1 MLLFKKPF
9 FAGLESGAITLTYRR
24 WQKPHVR
31 PGGRYRCHPIGVLE
45 VDAVSLVAVASIT
58 EADATRAGFATRA
71 ALVEYLAELGP
82 LDDATELYRVELH
95 HGGDGD
101 RVELALADTLTAD
114 DVATIAD
121 KLARMDRDGA
131 WTAQT
136 LALIAAQPRIAA
148 SKLAPQLGRET
159 QPFKIDVRKLKKLGL
174 TQSFEVG
181 YEISPRGR
189 AYLAAVASSSPPS
202 SSKAPRSKRSKV
214 KSKSKSRGRARSG
227 G

>member
-9 FAGLESGAITLTYRR
+9 FAGLESGAITVTFRR

-45 VDAVSLVAVASIT
+45 VDAIDKVTVATIT
-58 EADATRAGFATRA
+58 EADAAKAGFPSRES
-71 ALVEYLAELGP
+71 LISYLAELGP
-82 LDDATELYRVELH
+82 LGDATEIYRVELH

-101 RVELALADTLTAD
+101 RVEVALESKLSPEDVAVIEKKLTA
-114 DVATIAD
+114 
-121 KLARMDRDGA
+121 MDRGGP
-131 WTAQT
+131 WTKKT
-136 LALIAAQPRIAA
+136 LAIIDRHPRVAA
-148 SKLAPQLGRET
+148 SKLAAKLKRET

-189 AYLAAVASSSPPS
+189 AFLDA
-202 SSKAPRSKRSKV
+202 
-214 KSKSKSRGRARSG
+214 RGRKRTR
-227 G
+227 